1 MVVVARHAVAGLAW
15 TMALA
20 AFLVLGSL
28 AVFVVALPIVW
39 AVVHLPWLA
48 IAIAAGL
55 AALGVWDLV
64 TPEPVPAPDPPW
76 IAPAPHA
83 HPAPPG
89 TRAVR
94 IAAPLQAGILNHD
107 LDGAAARRPAR
118 MGPAVVLAT
127 GTLVREDA
135 RWRNGM
141 LDYGWEWTE
150 SRLAV
155 LDGPHAGMCVIAFDA
170 ELEPSPEQA

>member
-39 AVVHLPWLA
+39 AVVHLQWLA

-64 TPEPVPAPDPPW
+64 TSEPVPAPDPPW
-76 IAPAPHA
+76 IAPTPHA

-89 TRAVR
+89 TRVVR
-94 IAAPLQAGILNHD
+94 IAAPLQARIINHD
-107 LDGAAARRPAR
+107 LDGAARRPASV
-118 MGPAVVLAT
+118 GPAVVLAT

-141 LDYGWEWTE
+141 LDYGEWTD

-155 LDGPHAGMCVIAFDA
+155 LDGPQAGMCVIAFDF
-170 ELEPSPEQA
+170 ELPA